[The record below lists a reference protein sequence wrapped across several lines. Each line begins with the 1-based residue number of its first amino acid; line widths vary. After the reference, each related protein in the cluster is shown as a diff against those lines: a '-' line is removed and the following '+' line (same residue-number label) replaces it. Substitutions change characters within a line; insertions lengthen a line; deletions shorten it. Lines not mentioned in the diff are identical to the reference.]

1 MKRQIRILITHIS
14 IALAALSSGGAARA
28 DWQVIDQTAID
39 KLSDILGSIGNRSG
53 GSGDNSNLN
62 DTTSKLLKEIQ
73 TQVQRASFSASLG
86 TSNLQKIGDTSGYVQ
101 TACGGA
107 IAPITSQPITSLA
120 TINPATPSA
129 SKQQICQQIIQL
141 RAQSFNEGV
150 DMAGRFQQYSQQLDA
165 IAQKRDSA
173 QSQGDLWANT
183 NEALRTI
190 GMLQAEM
197 SLWQTR
203 AATFDKAIKYLEGQQ
218 NAITQSAV
226 KGGRGSIGLGQM
238 IQTGVLAAAL
248 AIR

>member
-1 MKRQIRILITHIS
+1 MKRQVRILVTHTS
-14 IALAALSSGGAARA
+14 LALAALTFAGAAEA
-28 DWQVIDQTAID
+28 DWQVIDHTAID
-39 KLSDILGSIGNRSG
+39 KLSDILSSIGSRS
-53 GSGDNSNLN
+53 GSGDSSSLN

-73 TQVQRASFSASLG
+73 TQVQRANFSASLG
-86 TSNLQKIGDTSGYVQ
+86 TSNLQKIGDTSGYVR

-107 IAPITSQPITSLA
+107 ISPATSQAIISLA
-120 TINPATPSA
+120 TINPAAPSV

-141 RAQSFNEGV
+141 RAQSFNEGI
-150 DMAGRFQQYSQQLDA
+150 DLASRFQQYSQQLGA

-173 QSQGDLWANT
+173 RTQGDLWANT

-203 AATFDKAIKYLEGQQ
+203 AATYVSAIKYLEGQQ
-218 NAITQSAV
+218 NAITQAAI
-226 KGGRGSIGLGQM
+226 KGSRGGVDLGQL
-238 IQTGVLAAAL
+238 IQTGALAAAL